1 MIWWLIPLVA
11 TLAAWVYLRV
21 AGPGRVAARRLPEP
35 GSPEDRADLARFAD
49 ALRSPLPGVDAH
61 RPRAAGNPAA
71 RPSDPAS
78 AARPSGDRA

>member
-21 AGPGRVAARRLPEP
+21 AGAGRVAARRLPEP

-61 RPRAAGNPAA
+61 RPR
-71 RPSDPAS
+71 
-78 AARPSGDRA
+78 PSGDRA

>member
-21 AGPGRVAARRLPEP
+21 AGAGRVAARRLPEP

-49 ALRSPLPGVDAH
+49 ALRSPLPGTPAGTPADRRPGH
-61 RPRAAGNPAA
+61 R
-71 RPSDPAS
+71 RP
-78 AARPSGDRA
+78 GDRA